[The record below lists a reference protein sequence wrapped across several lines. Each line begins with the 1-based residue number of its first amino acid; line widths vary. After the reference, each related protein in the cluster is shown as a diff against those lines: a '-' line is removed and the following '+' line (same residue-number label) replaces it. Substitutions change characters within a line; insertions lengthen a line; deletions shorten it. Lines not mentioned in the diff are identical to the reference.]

1 MKLYTY
7 DPAPNPKRLQM
18 FLNFKG
24 IELETVQIDLMAK
37 QQMEADYRA
46 INRHM
51 TVPAL
56 ALDSGEV
63 LTEVIGIC
71 VYLEELF
78 PDKPLLG
85 TTAIEKAR
93 VFDWDHRLFTSCLTA
108 VAEMLRNGNPAFADR
123 GLPGAL
129 NLPQI
134 PELVERGRLRLAPGF
149 REANNALAD
158 APFLAGDQVTL
169 ADIDLLAI
177 IEFAGWVK
185 EGVPEDCSH
194 IHSWLPRVKEAL
206 GV

>member
-18 FLNFKG
+18 FLDYKG
-24 IELETVQIDLMAK
+24 IELETIQVDLMSK
-37 QQMEADYRA
+37 EQMKPEFKAV
-46 INRHM
+46 NPSM
-51 TVPAL
+51 TVPTL
-56 ALDSGEV
+56 VLEDGTR

-85 TTAIEKAR
+85 TSAVEKAH

-108 VAEMLRNGNPAFADR
+108 VAEILRNSAPAFANR
-123 GLPGAL
+123 GLPGSIDV
-129 NLPQI
+129 PQI
-134 PELVERGRLRLAPGF
+134 PELVERGRMRLGPGF
-149 REANNALAD
+149 RAADQALAD
-158 APFLAGDQVTL
+158 MPFLAGESVSL

-185 EGVPEDCSH
+185 ESVPEDCSN
-194 IHSWLPRVKEAL
+194 IQAWLPRVKEAL
-206 GV
+206 GI